1 MLKKEIENYEH
12 KQQEIQDKFGHYE
25 NYISN
30 LQRMLTY
37 TRTRND
43 FEHSILRLTSEQQ
56 EAVDRI
62 KFRKDYLVRGSAG
75 TGKSLVLLKAVE
87 KLIDETKDEE
97 YKPQITFVTFTTSLV
112 KYNAYVAKLMEMGIA
127 EENIKTAD
135 SFFKE
140 ILDYVIPKHY
150 VNYSDQYVNN
160 YKKII
165 SDIIKNDYSNRNILA
180 DDVFNEA
187 TTFIWPNM
195 ITKEEYLDDM
205 IERSGLK
212 IALKHDQRVIYWNII
227 SKLEEKLNQE
237 KAWLPEYAR
246 IQVARNLKLQPLS
259 EDDKFTDYIFI
270 DEAQDLSICSMFCL
284 KAVNR
289 ASIIMAGDKDQTIYQ
304 IQTPIIRSGIDIT
317 GNSLSLKTNFRNT
330 IQINDV
336 AEKYR
341 KLIKGMN
348 QESNPSSF
356 RMGPPVELVDLD
368 VEKTYS
374 QDLYELIAQRV
385 KTCINE
391 LGYAAENICIILSDI
406 KNQKPNKIMAELAK
420 LGIDSEGIKD
430 KDYTIGGK
438 VSLSTI
444 QSCKG
449 LDFPVVIMLADH
461 RVHFND
467 SKYDDETVE
476 RLQRNMFYVAMTRA
490 MDMLTIITWNNSESA
505 VINDMKKCILESK

>member
-1 MLKKEIENYEH
+1 
-12 KQQEIQDKFGHYE
+12 
-25 NYISN
+25 
-30 LQRMLTY
+30 
-37 TRTRND
+37 
-43 FEHSILRLTSEQQ
+43 
-56 EAVDRI
+56 
-62 KFRKDYLVRGSAG
+62 
-75 TGKSLVLLKAVE
+75 
-87 KLIDETKDEE
+87 
-97 YKPQITFVTFTTSLV
+97 
-112 KYNAYVAKLMEMGIA
+112 
-127 EENIKTAD
+127 
-135 SFFKE
+135 
-140 ILDYVIPKHY
+140 
-150 VNYSDQYVNN
+150 
-160 YKKII
+160 
-165 SDIIKNDYSNRNILA
+165 
-180 DDVFNEA
+180 
-187 TTFIWPNM
+187 
-195 ITKEEYLDDM
+195 
-205 IERSGLK
+205 
-212 IALKHDQRVIYWNII
+212 
-227 SKLEEKLNQE
+227 
-237 KAWLPEYAR
+237 
-246 IQVARNLKLQPLS
+246 
-259 EDDKFTDYIFI
+259 
-270 DEAQDLSICSMFCL
+270 
-284 KAVNR
+284 
-289 ASIIMAGDKDQTIYQ
+289 MAGDKDQTIYQ